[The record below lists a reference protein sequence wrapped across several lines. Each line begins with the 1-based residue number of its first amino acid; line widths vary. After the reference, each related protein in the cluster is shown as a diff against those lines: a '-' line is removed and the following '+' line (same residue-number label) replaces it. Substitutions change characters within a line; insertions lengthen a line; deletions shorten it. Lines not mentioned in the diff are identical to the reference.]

1 MEENNKINENILY
14 AKDEDNNNS
23 QDKEN
28 IEQKE
33 FLINDS
39 LEEKEVKI
47 STDNQGSKEY
57 NTNVLLLNEYWV
69 ELISKISFG
78 LSIII
83 YEIIGLIAFSSFF
96 SLIQGDI
103 DDIKKIFVTIF
114 QDIGLKWLFI
124 VNTCQHLSI
133 GFFCLTN
140 VSKVINEKKNFHKFY
155 ISNFIKCIIFYLI
168 SAFILQSLINNYMFG
183 SIIDEVNKVD
193 NISEDGRG
201 KILEV
206 INKLKKIAVRYFG
219 DLLSNYNN
227 SLDKLLVGSLYY
239 ILFSPKRNFK
249 KKNKI
254 YFRLLSIFPIT
265 YIILSLI
272 FRALNNLGIIYLS
285 PFVSP
290 IFGGPK
296 FTIYGFFISFLLY
309 IKLKVK
315 KYKMLDEEGDI
326 MPSVFAKASSQIFSI
341 FGLIELYTGL
351 FHHKL
356 SAYGIGTYYLLI
368 LCAPIMILYD
378 YKKKYE
384 LRIRPCVKQNFGNCV
399 NISTSIILYGTALIA
414 GFFLFI
420 AFMSIFKKY
429 VKPLVEIVIKNFKNI
444 IQLIDMIYTS
454 SSP

>member
-1 MEENNKINENILY
+1 M
-14 AKDEDNNNS
+14 
-23 QDKEN
+23 
-28 IEQKE
+28 
-33 FLINDS
+33 
-39 LEEKEVKI
+39 
-47 STDNQGSKEY
+47 
-57 NTNVLLLNEYWV
+57 
-69 ELISKISFG
+69 
-78 LSIII
+78 
-83 YEIIGLIAFSSFF
+83 
-96 SLIQGDI
+96 
-103 DDIKKIFVTIF
+103 
-114 QDIGLKWLFI
+114 
-124 VNTCQHLSI
+124 
-133 GFFCLTN
+133 
-140 VSKVINEKKNFHKFY
+140 
-155 ISNFIKCIIFYLI
+155 
-168 SAFILQSLINNYMFG
+168 
-183 SIIDEVNKVD
+183 
-193 NISEDGRG
+193 
-201 KILEV
+201 
-206 INKLKKIAVRYFG
+206 
-219 DLLSNYNN
+219 
-227 SLDKLLVGSLYY
+227 
-239 ILFSPKRNFK
+239 
-249 KKNKI
+249 
-254 YFRLLSIFPIT
+254 LSIFPIA

-296 FTIYGFFISFLLY
+296 FTIYGFFISFLLN

-315 KYKMLDEEGDI
+315 KYKMLDDEGDI
-326 MPSVFAKASSQIFSI
+326 MPRVFAKASSQIFSI

-420 AFMSIFKKY
+420 AFMSIFKQY

-454 SSP
+454 SSA

>member
-1 MEENNKINENILY
+1 MEENNRINENILY
-14 AKDEDNNNS
+14 DKDEDNNKS
-23 QDKEN
+23 QNKEN

-47 STDNQGSKEY
+47 STNDQGSKEF
-57 NTNVLLLNEYWV
+57 NTNVLLLNGYWV

-83 YEIIGLIAFSSFF
+83 YEIIGIITFGSLL
-96 SLIQGDI
+96 SLIKGNI
-103 DDIKKIFVTIF
+103 DDIKKIFITIF

-140 VSKVINEKKNFHKFY
+140 VSKVINEKKNFHKFC

-168 SAFILQSLINNYMFG
+168 SAFILQSLISNYMFG
-183 SIIDEVNKVD
+183 SIIDEVNKVED
-193 NISEDGRG
+193 ISEEGRG

-206 INKLKKIAVRYFG
+206 INKLKKIAVRYLG

-239 ILFSPKRNFK
+239 ILFSPRRNFK
-249 KKNKI
+249 EKNII
-254 YFRLLSIFPIT
+254 YFRLLSIIPII

-309 IKLKVK
+309 IKIKDK

-384 LRIRPCVKQNFGNCV
+384 LHIRPCGKKNLGNCV
-399 NISTSIILYGTALIA
+399 NISTSIILYGTALII

-420 AFMSIFKKY
+420 AFMNIFKQY
-429 VKPLVEIVIKNFKNI
+429 VKPLVEIVIKNFKSI
-444 IQLIDMIYTS
+444 IQIIDMIYTS